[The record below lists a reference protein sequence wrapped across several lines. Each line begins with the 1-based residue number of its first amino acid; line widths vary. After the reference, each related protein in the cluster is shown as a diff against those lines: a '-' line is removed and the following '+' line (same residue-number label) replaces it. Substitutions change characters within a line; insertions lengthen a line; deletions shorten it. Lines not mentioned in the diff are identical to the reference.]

1 MDESASFH
9 RILVLLEGTKN
20 TKSNIIYQCLSLTIE
35 KSLPCGIGGEKKM
48 ELWKF
53 IISKGDW
60 HGLANDL
67 GLPEIGIPMYAGNI
81 GQYNNMVI
89 YGCFNRKN
97 QDQPS
102 SFGGILPPDNPK

>member
-35 KSLPCGIGGEKKM
+35 KSLPWGIGGKKKM

-81 GQYNNMVI
+81 WQ
-89 YGCFNRKN
+89 
-97 QDQPS
+97 
-102 SFGGILPPDNPK
+102 